1 METLGQDLRYAVRML
16 FASRGLTA
24 VAVLSLALGI
34 GANTTIF
41 TFIDALLLKP
51 PAVTDPATLREI
63 WQHNTT
69 RGSGIGSHKQLSFPD
84 YAFYRDHNHV
94 FVEMGATSG
103 ETNDVIWN
111 RGGDGETVHGALV
124 SANFFSLLGV
134 RPALGRGFLPAED
147 QPGSAAAVI
156 VLSHAMWQQRLGADS
171 AVIGQTLTLDGR
183 AFTVV
188 GVAPAGFSGILAGF
202 TPEFWTPLAMHD
214 AISPGLNAAERR
226 QHWLLGL
233 GRIRPGVAP
242 AQVNADLAVLG
253 RQLATDY
260 PDADTN
266 LEPAALP
273 VDLVPSPF
281 RGVAGGIGG
290 ALMAIVGLV
299 LLIACANV
307 ANLLLAK
314 ASVRRREIALRSAL
328 GATRAR
334 LVRQLLTESALI
346 ALLAGGLGL
355 LLAMWA
361 TPLLLS
367 LKPASIPIALDVS
380 TDVRVLA
387 FTLAASMLTGIA
399 FGLVPALQHSRLSE
413 ASALKDGAAGA
424 GHARSRLRNALVVAQ
439 VTACV
444 FLLVGASLCAR
455 SLANARAIDP
465 GFDTHHA
472 VAAAINVQ
480 PFGYD
485 EAHGRTY
492 YRQLIDRVRALPG
505 VRAAG
510 YADHL
515 PLGSIARMESIAPD
529 GAADLPDNAPAQAG
543 PRRAAFDM
551 AIVSP
556 GYFEAIGT
564 AMLEGRGFS
573 DADDEHA
580 APVVVINEQMAQ
592 RFWPRERAVGRFV
605 TLSGPNQSR
614 VRAQVIGVA
623 RTGRYSSL
631 GEDPK
636 PYFYRSLLQSY
647 EPGIQLIV
655 RTAADAPVIG
665 ALRDQVRALDP
676 RLALIGAETLEQHM
690 QMPLFPARA
699 AGFFLGLFGVLALTL
714 AVVGLYSVI
723 SYAVSQRV
731 REIGVRMALGARP
744 QDVIRLVVAQGLRMT
759 ATGLVLGLLLAAIG
773 TRVLSNVLYGVTPGD
788 PMSYAAV
795 TIVLTLAA
803 AAASYVPARSATRVD
818 PIRALRMP

>member
-16 FASRGLTA
+16 VASRGLTA

-34 GANTTIF
+34 GANPTIF
-41 TFIDALLLKP
+41 TFVDALLLKP
-51 PAVTDPATLREI
+51 PAVADPATLREV

-69 RGSGIGSHKQLSFPD
+69 RGHGIGSHMQLSYPD
-84 YAFYRDHNHV
+84 YVFYRDHNHV
-94 FVEMGATSG
+94 FSDMAAFSG

-111 RGGDGETVHGALV
+111 RGGEGETVHGALV
-124 SANFFSLLGV
+124 SANFFSVLGV
-134 RPALGRGFLPAED
+134 RPALGRGFLPQED
-147 QPGSAAAVI
+147 QPGSAAPVV
-156 VLSHAMWQQRLGADS
+156 VLSHAMWQQRLGSDPT
-171 AVIGQTLTLDGR
+171 VVGQTLTLDGR

-188 GVAPAGFSGILAGF
+188 GVAPPGFSGLLAGF
-202 TPEFWTPLAMHD
+202 TPEFWTPLAMHG
-214 AISPGLNAAERR
+214 AVSPALDPEERR

-233 GRIRPGVAP
+233 GRIRAGVDP
-242 AQVNADLAVLG
+242 AQVNADLGVLG
-253 RQLATDY
+253 RQLASDY
-260 PDADTN
+260 PDADRN

-290 ALMAIVGLV
+290 VLMAIVGLV

-307 ANLLLAK
+307 ANLLLAR
-314 ASVRRREIALRSAL
+314 ASVRRREIAVRAAL
-328 GATRAR
+328 GATRGR
-334 LVRQLLTESALI
+334 LVRQLLTESALV
-346 ALLAGGLGL
+346 ALLAGAFGL
-355 LLAMWA
+355 LLSMWA

-380 TDVRVLA
+380 TDLRVLA
-387 FTLAASMLTGIA
+387 FTLAASMLTGLA
-399 FGLVPALQHSRLSE
+399 FGLAPALQHSRGGD
-413 ASALKDGAAGA
+413 AAALKDGAAGA
-424 GHARSRLRNALVVAQ
+424 GHTRSRLRNALVVAQ

-444 FLLVGASLCAR
+444 FLLVGSSLCVR
-455 SLANARAIDP
+455 SLANASAIDP
-465 GFDTHHA
+465 GFDTRHA

-485 EAHGRTY
+485 EARGRAY

-505 VRAAG
+505 VRAAA

-515 PLGSIARMESIAPD
+515 PLGSITRMEPIAPE
-529 GAADLPDNAPAQAG
+529 GAASDDVSAAPG
-543 PRRAAFDM
+543 PRRPAFDM

-564 AMLEGRGFS
+564 PLLEGRGFTE
-573 DADDEHA
+573 ADTAQA
-580 APVVVINEQMAQ
+580 APVVVVNEQMAQ
-592 RFWPRERAVGRFV
+592 RFWPHATAVGRYV
-605 TLSGPNQSR
+605 TLGGSGQSR

-631 GEDPK
+631 GEEPK

-647 EPGIQLIV
+647 EPGLQLIV
-655 RTAADAPVIG
+655 RTAADQPIIAAV
-665 ALRDQVRALDP
+665 REQVRALDP

-699 AGFFLGLFGVLALTL
+699 AGFFLGLFGALALTL

-744 QDVIRLVVAQGLRMT
+744 RDVLRLVVAQGLRLT
-759 ATGLVLGLLLAAIG
+759 AVGLALGLGLAAIG
-773 TRVLSNVLYGVTPGD
+773 TRVLSNVLYGISPTD
-788 PMSYAAV
+788 PISYAAV
-795 TIVLTLAA
+795 TVVLTLAA

-818 PIRALRMP
+818 PIRALRTQ